1 MSQLPLQISMN
12 SKKQHIRL
20 WYECLQI
27 CHSQKQFS
35 DNLKKSKSFYE
46 EWGDVENTKFDNWW
60 KEYKILFDDLYIR
73 ETTKV
78 SKNPNTL
85 TLNIPLTENVSTIMK
100 EVKKIVENK
109 QIEKLKEKG
118 IDLKNKKST
127 KLGLSKYSF
136 TQSEIKG
143 VFHYINLEIYKI
155 YIKLNKPP
163 INRNFLIEIRK
174 DFDSRNRSQLRKSIL
189 NLPTMDMFEK
199 RYKTN
204 VDLDDN
210 IRSIRR
216 GIKSVEKTL
225 MNVSNGKFP

>member
-27 CHSQKQFS
+27 CYSQKQFS

-46 EWGDVENTKFDNWW
+46 EWGDIKNTKFDNWW

-127 KLGLSKYSF
+127 KLELSKYSF

-174 DFDSRNRSQLRKSIL
+174 KFDSRSRSQLRKSIL

-225 MNVSNGKFP
+225 LNVSNGKFP

>member
-109 QIEKLKEKG
+109 QIQKLKEKG
-118 IDLKNKKST
+118 LDLENKKST
-127 KLGLSKYSF
+127 KLGFSKYSF

>member
-1 MSQLPLQISMN
+1 MN

-174 DFDSRNRSQLRKSIL
+174 EFDSRSRSQLRKSIL